1 MPGIQ
6 LIGNAGVIAE
16 VETAQRSLRVVQ
28 SPRDPGALGSYGAGA
43 VSGVMAAGLAANS
56 EIFQFRWTNASNS
69 MVLRSITIGAGGIV
83 AFAAGVCTF
92 GLRVARSWSAD
103 GTGGTALS
111 FATHDQK
118 RRTAMGTTL
127 APTALGVRVASTAA
141 LGAGTKTLDG
151 NDFSTITGSVGVT
164 AGTPLINPSTVLW
177 MRNTADE
184 YPLFFAASEGFVIRA
199 TVPATGTWTFSV
211 SIEWAEVA
219 NGSY

>member
-6 LIGNAGVIAE
+6 LIGNAGIIAE
-16 VETAQRSLRVVQ
+16 VESAQKSLRVVQ
-28 SPRDPGALGSYGAGA
+28 SPRDPGALGSYGVGV

-69 MVLRSITIGAGGIV
+69 MVLRSVTIGAGGIV

-92 GLRVARSWSAD
+92 GLRVARTWSAD

-118 RRTAMGTTL
+118 RRTSMGTTL
-127 APTALGVRVASTAA
+127 APTALGVRAASTAA

-164 AGTPLINPSTVLW
+164 AGTPLVNPSTALW

-219 NGSY
+219 NGTY

>member
-1 MPGIQ
+1 MAGIN
-6 LIGNAGVIAE
+6 LIGNSGVLVE
-16 VETAQRSLRVVQ
+16 VETAQKAMRMVQ
-28 SPRDPGALGSYGAGA
+28 SPRDFGTLGSYGTGA
-43 VSGVMAAGLAANS
+43 VSGVMAAALAANS

-69 MVLRSITIGAGGIV
+69 MVLRSVTIGAGSIG

-92 GLRVARSWSAD
+92 GLRVARTWSAD
-103 GTGGTALS
+103 GTGGTALT
-111 FATHDQK
+111 FATNDQK
-118 RRTAMGTTL
+118 RRTSMGTTL

-151 NDFSTITGSVGVT
+151 NDFSTITGSVTAVAGV
-164 AGTPLINPSTVLW
+164 PLINPSTSLW
-177 MRNTADE
+177 QRNTADE

-219 NGSY
+219 NGTY